1 MSNLN
6 FKYGLYKNLPSYS
19 ADQEGTIFVTTDEGA
34 MYINLDGKQIRMQGS
49 VLYYDSVEEFT
60 AITNPPYSTE
70 ALYFFRKLGKNDTIA
85 SNAIMA
91 YNGTEWVQINVT
103 LSDFKALET
112 RMGSAESSLANLVT
126 LPGTVSELSG
136 KVDENTQ
143 AIQDLKTLVGD
154 NGATS
159 LSSRVGVLEANH
171 QTLSTQVGKL
181 NSDVAAIAKEYINS
195 EDLQGALDLYVP
207 LESYTQD
214 KETFALKSEV
224 DKKVNLEAYSAK
236 IASLE
241 SNDTAIGNR
250 VTTLETKT
258 GTLEQGLESFNS
270 AVGGLDSRLST
281 LESTAAKD
289 SDLQAYKG
297 TTNSEIATLKSTSA
311 TKQELNTGLAAKLNT
326 ETFNNTIKDYAKTSD
341 VNTALA
347 LKADKTAVATI
358 ESNLATL
365 TTNAVTKTE
374 LNTVKTTLE
383 AQLAGE
389 IKAANALHYVGGIS
403 TKESLPKKD
412 VKIGDTYIVET
423 TVAKENI
430 AAGDLFIAIGKES
443 EDGYI
448 TTETLDWKQVRSGYD
463 SSLNPVLTHSSYAVD
478 GVIVGHTVQLS
489 TYAGNSLGQVTFTTD
504 CDSIKFEPQAGSNN
518 VKVNMVWGT
527 FGSTSGGDGGSSGG
541 ASEPS

>member
-6 FKYGLYKNLPSYS
+6 FKYGLYENLPSYS

-60 AITNPPYSTE
+60 ATTNPPYSTE

-103 LSDFKALET
+103 LSDFKALGT
-112 RMGSAESSLANLVT
+112 RMGTVESSLANLVT
-126 LPGTVSELSG
+126 LPGTVSGLSS
-136 KVDENTQ
+136 KVDKN
-143 AIQDLKTLVGD
+143 IQDIKDLKTLVGD
-154 NGATS
+154 NGETS
-159 LSSRVGVLEANH
+159 LSSRVETLETNH
-171 QTLSTQVGKL
+171 QTLSKTVNEL
-181 NSDVAAIAKEYINS
+181 SSDVAEIAKEYINS

-207 LESYTQD
+207 LESYTKD

-224 DKKVNLEAYSAK
+224 EQKVSSDVYNAK

-241 SNDTAIGNR
+241 NNDTIIGNK
-250 VTTLETKT
+250 VSTLETKT
-258 GTLEQGLESFNS
+258 GALETGLESFNG
-270 AVGGLDSRLST
+270 AVGELESRIGT

-297 TTNSEIATLKSTSA
+297 KTDSEIAALKSTSA
-311 TKQELNTGLAAKLNT
+311 TKQELSTGLAEKLKV

-347 LKADKTAVATI
+347 LKADNTAVATI

-365 TTNAVTKTE
+365 TTNAATKTE
-374 LNTVKTTLE
+374 LNTVKTNLE

-403 TKESLPKKD
+403 TKESLPTTQ

-423 TVAKENI
+423 TVPSENI
-430 AAGDLFIAIGKES
+430 AAGDLFIAIGTEGD
-443 EDGYI
+443 DGYI
-448 TTETLDWKQVRSGYD
+448 TTDLDWKQVRSGYD
-463 SSLNPVLTHSSYAVD
+463 SSLNPVLTHSSYTVD
-478 GVIVGHTVQLS
+478 GVTVGHTVKLS
-489 TYAGNSLGQVTFTTD
+489 TYAGNSLGQINFTTD
-504 CDSIKFEPQAGSNN
+504 CDSIKFEPEANSNN

-527 FGSTSGGDGGSSGG
+527 FGSTSGSSGG
-541 ASEPS
+541 TSEPS